1 MSRSSHFRAVLSLLI
16 AAGAV
21 VMPVGSASAAPVDVE
36 VRVLQ
41 LINQGRSGVGKSAEV
56 MHAGLRSAARDHS
69 AYQASIRRMTHDG
82 LAGRVGGASPDPY
95 ESNGAPDDGFG
106 TYCENVAYYYPGS
119 AGATEEQVAQK
130 FYDVWLNSS
139 PHRRCMFDEYG
150 ASLNVAGVG
159 IYRDT
164 RGYWWATFESVRDAT
179 PPGVTTAWTRVEEN
193 AAGLRWSGTWRSA
206 SNSRASAGSH
216 RRSATTGS
224 WVRYTFAG
232 TGIRWIGARH
242 ASGGIAQV
250 RIDGVLVANVD
261 QYSSATS
268 LQQVLFQRTGL
279 SDATHT
285 IEVRVKGTRN
295 PSSGGN

>member
-119 AGATEEQVAQK
+119 AVAPAVEGGAEIFAHLV
-130 FYDVWLNSS
+130 DCL
-139 PHRRCMFDEYG
+139 PLPPCMFH
-150 ASLNVAGVG
+150 SC
-159 IYRDT
+159 
-164 RGYWWATFESVRDAT
+164 
-179 PPGVTTAWTRVEEN
+179 
-193 AAGLRWSGTWRSA
+193 
-206 SNSRASAGSH
+206 
-216 RRSATTGS
+216 
-224 WVRYTFAG
+224 
-232 TGIRWIGARH
+232 
-242 ASGGIAQV
+242 
-250 RIDGVLVANVD
+250 
-261 QYSSATS
+261 
-268 LQQVLFQRTGL
+268 
-279 SDATHT
+279 
-285 IEVRVKGTRN
+285 
-295 PSSGGN
+295 